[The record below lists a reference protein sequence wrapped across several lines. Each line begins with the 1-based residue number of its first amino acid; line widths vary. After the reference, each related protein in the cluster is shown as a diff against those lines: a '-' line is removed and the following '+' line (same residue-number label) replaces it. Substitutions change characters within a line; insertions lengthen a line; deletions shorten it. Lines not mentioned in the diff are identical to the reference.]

1 MKEPEKVD
9 LQKEDVDN
17 LVDRIKSSN
26 LPDSDQ
32 TLIIKVLQFNLW
44 LQHMLRETKL
54 SIRRLSRLFG
64 ITTENRNRR
73 AS

>member
-26 LPDSDQ
+26 LPDTDQ
-32 TLIIKVLQFNLW
+32 TLTNYEQ
-44 LQHMLRETKL
+44 T
-54 SIRRLSRLFG
+54 
-64 ITTENRNRR
+64 
-73 AS
+73 A